1 MLLKK
6 DDTKWLK
13 RGRQRGAVVHVL
25 RKPMTASEICRAA
38 HPINPHLQ
46 LRDVW
51 FIMGRL
57 EERGLVKCLNPR
69 HATGKVY
76 ALTSKGRKVAEQ
88 AFGTPV
94 ARPVRGVDWRRYA
107 KVVRA
112 KVREAVLLQVACL
125 PPRTLATATVIRETL
140 REQRPIGLN
149 PTMRAQG
156 TRATRLGRL
165 SAGQQTRCAQGL
177 FSQQARIRH
186 RAATAAMIRSRAA
199 GSPHDLRPRQ
209 CPTFKP

>member
-125 PPRTLATATVIRETL
+125 PQRTLATATVIRETL

-149 PTMRAQG
+149 PTMRALKELEQ
-156 TRATRLGRL
+156 LGLVGSAPASKRDARRVYSL
-165 SAGQQTRCAQGL
+165 SKPGFAIAQQL
-177 FSQQARIRH
+177 
-186 RAATAAMIRSRAA
+186 
-199 GSPHDLRPRQ
+199 LR
-209 CPTFKP
+209 

>member
-149 PTMRAQG
+149 PTMRALKELEQ
-156 TRATRLGRL
+156 LGLVGSAPASKRDARRVYSL
-165 SAGQQTRCAQGL
+165 SKPGFAIAQQL
-177 FSQQARIRH
+177 
-186 RAATAAMIRSRAA
+186 
-199 GSPHDLRPRQ
+199 LR
-209 CPTFKP
+209 